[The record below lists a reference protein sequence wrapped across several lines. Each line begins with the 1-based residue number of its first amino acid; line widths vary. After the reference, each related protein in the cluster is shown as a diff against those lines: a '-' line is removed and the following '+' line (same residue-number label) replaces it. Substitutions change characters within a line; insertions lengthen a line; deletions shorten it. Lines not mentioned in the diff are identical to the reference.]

1 MQSDPTLADCV
12 LGTPRPLEQ
21 SRLQCAVPEHCLL
34 CPPRTIHNLA
44 PRRLL
49 LAQCMN
55 HIFRN
60 TIATSPAL
68 QERLFLQ
75 PMHKSLNVQ
84 LPNLDGPREPLF
96 PRGRVHN
103 VLRPKHHLK
112 IRTGQ
117 HEPSGSLT
125 FDITIRPARRYRRIN
140 TISRNVVPFLFLHE
154 RSPLSAEAVTP
165 PSSHQDR
172 VRRCRL
178 PQRVRA
184 EG

>member
-1 MQSDPTLADCV
+1 M
-12 LGTPRPLEQ
+12 R
-21 SRLQCAVPEHCLL
+21 VPEHCLL

-49 LAQCMN
+49 LAQCIN

-84 LPNLDGPREPLF
+84 LPNLDGPRKPLS

-103 VLRPKHHLK
+103 VFAAKASSQDTDRTARAQGLGDLRYYH
-112 IRTGQ
+112 
-117 HEPSGSLT
+117 
-125 FDITIRPARRYRRIN
+125 
-140 TISRNVVPFLFLHE
+140 
-154 RSPLSAEAVTP
+154 
-165 PSSHQDR
+165 
-172 VRRCRL
+172 
-178 PQRVRA
+178 
-184 EG
+184 